1 MVVLYRDEICRNLF
15 EELIFAFDV
24 FQVFKL
30 NCLLHIA
37 AGVVAFSFLIR
48 RRIYTAECIQLEI

>member
-15 EELIFAFDV
+15 EEFIFAFDV

-37 AGVVAFSFLIR
+37 AGAVAFSF
-48 RRIYTAECIQLEI
+48 